1 MQRTEQSRRHVML
14 QISLLTPNQR
24 VALEEARHRQLQA
37 IQTEALISVQTLT
50 STRELRP
57 TRSIAGSR
65 GTLTNGLE
73 EQSRRQERNYMGQ
86 IHITRKRRLYS
97 SLRFNSCISCFC
109 FDGTVKDD
117 DEETKI
123 NSHSSE
129 DIMINDNNYHSH
141 SMCTSIELIILHSMK
156 QA

>member
-1 MQRTEQSRRHVML
+1 MHLVVL
-14 QISLLTPNQR
+14 
-24 VALEEARHRQLQA
+24 
-37 IQTEALISVQTLT
+37 
-50 STRELRP
+50 
-57 TRSIAGSR
+57 
-65 GTLTNGLE
+65 
-73 EQSRRQERNYMGQ
+73 
-86 IHITRKRRLYS
+86 
-97 SLRFNSCISCFC
+97 

-141 SMCTSIELIILHSMK
+141 SMCTSIELIILHIHSIK

>member
-1 MQRTEQSRRHVML
+1 MHLVVL
-14 QISLLTPNQR
+14 
-24 VALEEARHRQLQA
+24 
-37 IQTEALISVQTLT
+37 
-50 STRELRP
+50 
-57 TRSIAGSR
+57 
-65 GTLTNGLE
+65 
-73 EQSRRQERNYMGQ
+73 
-86 IHITRKRRLYS
+86 
-97 SLRFNSCISCFC
+97 